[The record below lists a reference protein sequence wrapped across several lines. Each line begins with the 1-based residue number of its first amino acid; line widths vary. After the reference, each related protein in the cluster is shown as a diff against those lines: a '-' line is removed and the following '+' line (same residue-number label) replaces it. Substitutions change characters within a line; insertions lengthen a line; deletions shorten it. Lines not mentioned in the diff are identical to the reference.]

1 MELDSVFKFGKYS
14 GLTVE
19 YVLDRDPD
27 YIRWCAE
34 NDVTT
39 FSEEVYEALERAE

>member
-1 MELDSVFKFGKYS
+1 MGLDSVFKFGKYN

-19 YVLDRDPD
+19 QVLLVDPD

-34 NDVTT
+34 NDVTN
-39 FSEEVYEALERAE
+39 FDEEVYHELERDN